1 MARRSSLPARVP
13 LAQAGPDYPFAFRGQ
28 AYLHIADTWADGATK
43 PREWSQAELEA
54 SWAAQHEAAAEMQR
68 KREAREAEA
77 EAAKQK
83 VLDAKEAGHKAD
95 TEAKRRHDEAIQY
108 VSGYTGT
115 WGLPLDIK
123 ASQAWGTKWLKLT
136 ERQVDAL
143 LTGKARDLARV
154 EEQALARELFADEE
168 YLRHTLPRP
177 AAPNPTRPDR
187 TTPSLAMPNPTV
199 EPGGYT
205 TKEAHSA
212 RPATPEAPRLAP
224 QRPAPAPVGRVE
236 DGIYRTA
243 DGVIWK
249 VQTSQ
254 TSGHPYAKRLHV
266 DEPGRPGTFV
276 FTPGAVNRLR
286 PDQRLTLEDAKAFGD
301 LYGMCCVC
309 GRVLTDEKSIAAGIG
324 PICAG
329 RI

>member
-115 WGLPLDIK
+115 WGLPLDIR
-123 ASQAWGTKWLKLT
+123 ADNRWGTKYMKLSD
-136 ERQVDAL
+136 RQVEVL
-143 LTGKARDLARV
+143 LVGKARDAERA
-154 EEQALARELFADEE
+154 ESQALARELFADDQ
-168 YLRHTLPRP
+168 YR
-177 AAPNPTRPDR
+177 AFIAP
-187 TTPSLAMPNPTV
+187 
-199 EPGGYT
+199 
-205 TKEAHSA
+205 KEVPSA
-212 RPATPEAPRLAP
+212 RPTTGEAPQLAP
-224 QRPAPAPVGRVE
+224 QRPASAPVGRVE